1 MNRRKSVFMITAGI
15 LIGTL
20 AAGPAAHAAE
30 SFLQAYPSSHRF
42 FLDGQQVQ
50 MEAYTINGNNYVKL
64 ADVGKVL
71 DFNVYWD
78 GETGTVQIESDTPYT
93 GHAPEPVSPFD
104 QARQEVVALVNQVR
118 RENGATELAVDDR
131 LMTAAQVCSDRHY
144 TWHHNRE
151 ECEAVADTGYPHG
164 FGSNLT
170 VFTGAA
176 TADIA
181 QRAVTNWENSP
192 GHLRTMLTADSDSI
206 GVGVTVQDG
215 VTYCY
220 LFVGCPNTVNPYG

>member
-78 GETGTVQIESDTPYT
+78 GAVQIESAAPYT
-93 GHAPEPVSPFD
+93 GKASETLSTLE
-104 QARQEVVALVNQVR
+104 QARRDIVTLVNEVR
-118 RENGATELAVDDR
+118 RENGLPDLEIDQR
-131 LMTAAQVCSDRHY
+131 L
-144 TWHHNRE
+144 
-151 ECEAVADTGYPHG
+151 
-164 FGSNLT
+164 L
-170 VFTGAA
+170 
-176 TADIA
+176 
-181 QRAVTNWENSP
+181 
-192 GHLRTMLTADSDSI
+192 
-206 GVGVTVQDG
+206 
-215 VTYCY
+215 
-220 LFVGCPNTVNPYG
+220 

>member
-78 GETGTVQIESDTPYT
+78 GETGTVRIENDAPYT
-93 GHAPEPVSPFD
+93 GHTRSPP
-104 QARQEVVALVNQVR
+104 LIR
-118 RENGATELAVDDR
+118 RGRRWSLWSTRCAGRT
-131 LMTAAQVCSDRHY
+131 
-144 TWHHNRE
+144 
-151 ECEAVADTGYPHG
+151 
-164 FGSNLT
+164 
-170 VFTGAA
+170 
-176 TADIA
+176 A
-181 QRAVTNWENSP
+181 QRSWRWMIAS
-192 GHLRTMLTADSDSI
+192 
-206 GVGVTVQDG
+206 
-215 VTYCY
+215 
-220 LFVGCPNTVNPYG
+220 

>member
-1 MNRRKSVFMITAGI
+1 MNRKKDI
-15 LIGTL
+15 LMASTCIILGMAL
-20 AAGPAAHAAE
+20 AGPAAHAAE
-30 SFLQAYPSSHRF
+30 EILTAVRSTHQFY
-42 FLDGQQVQ
+42 LDGQQVQ

-78 GETGTVQIESDTPYT
+78 GETGTVQIESDAPYT
-93 GHAPEPVSPFD
+93 GHAPELASSFD

-118 RENGATELAVDDR
+118 RENGAAVLGVDDR
-131 LMTAAQVCSDRHY
+131 LMMAAQVCSDRHY

-151 ECEAVADTGYPHG
+151 ECEAVSASGYPHG

-192 GHLRTMLTADSDSI
+192 DHLRTMLTADADSI
-206 GVGVTVQDG
+206 GVGVTVLDG

-220 LFVGCPNTVNPYG
+220 LFVGRPNTINPYR